1 MMTMPLRAKWITLA
15 SVFGLSLWNAII
27 NVPSLTPGNAGH
39 SNSFAH
45 TPPVTSVK
53 AVPVVRRRPAADDQ
67 LHIALA
73 LSGREP
79 GIFDEFEA
87 AMKSVLLNAPLE
99 RSLFVHIFADGS
111 AYEELEG
118 VLNRTQVTSWETR
131 NQVEIHAYDVQH
143 HIKSL
148 EAQMLATFQPS
159 FPDFTVSLGVGW
171 HTIGT
176 WLRLYAHRFIELD
189 AEVLLYIDIDC
200 VIMANLDG
208 IADIIEQR
216 PSALIHWGESMTA
229 GFMALNIRRMNEMWT
244 IAREAPLKEI
254 ATRFKQDL
262 NDQLVFR
269 AINVTHPSE
278 VNVLPIEWD
287 MHVTARWPPRYQPFD
302 VKTPNVGMLHFNGGS
317 ASKNAYFKPGVN
329 GTKTWMEKFEGTWG
343 NARYYANIPWSW
355 ARFIA
360 MGNRRRQSSGFHLK
374 MVSHPSPLQKESKQE
389 KWQRMRREQRE
400 KKRLIEQSTLTVGN
414 VTVHILY
421 ATDYDAMSGLEAS
434 VRSILKHASE
444 RVVIHHVGT
453 DTLDPTDFPDVEFHS
468 LVDVHR
474 IHNLTRFTN
483 PHLSSHWSVSRLT
496 SLANY
501 VRFVM
506 ADMFPDVEKMM
517 WIDAD
522 TIIRCD
528 IVPFFRSALSTN
540 DHTISARV
548 MSGNSLSLSHM
559 GEGETFNAGVMVV
572 DLERWR
578 ARNATAKV
586 EEWVSLNA
594 KKKIYSYGSQPPLQ
608 LAIGDD
614 FERMD
619 RNWNVGGFGGHEN
632 VTFPRCAC
640 LLHWNGARKYWLDDG
655 FNKDLVDS
663 VYSPCKSSLEKRR
676 EKNRMV
682 HDQRKM
688 NESNVVAPA

>member
-1 MMTMPLRAKWITLA
+1 MSLRVKWLTLA
-15 SVFGLSLWNAII
+15 SVCGLVNVWHTII
-27 NVPSLTPGNAGH
+27 NSPSLRGY
-39 SNSFAH
+39 SNTFDHA
-45 TPPVTSVK
+45 PPVVTSVN
-53 AVPVVRRRPAADDQ
+53 AAADNAAVDEQ

-79 GIFDEFEA
+79 GLFEEFEVA
-87 AMKSVLLNAPLE
+87 LKSVLLNAPFE
-99 RSLFVHIFADGS
+99 RSLFVHVFADGN

-118 VLNRTQVTSWETR
+118 VLNRTEVTSWETR
-131 NQVEIHAYDVQH
+131 NQVEIHTYDVHH

-148 EAQMLATFQPS
+148 EAQMLETFQPN
-159 FPDFTVSLGVGW
+159 FPNFTVAVGVAW

-176 WLRLYAHRFIELD
+176 WLRLYAHKFVEHD
-189 AEVLLYIDIDC
+189 FENLLYIDTDC

-208 IADIIEQR
+208 VADLIEKR
-216 PSALIHWGESMTA
+216 SSALIHWGESMTA
-229 GFMALNIRRMNEMWT
+229 GFMALNVRRMEEMWT
-244 IAREAPLKEI
+244 IAREASVKEI
-254 ATRFKQDL
+254 ATRFKQDI
-262 NDQLVFR
+262 NDQLVFM

-287 MHVTARWPPRYQPFD
+287 MHVAARWPSRYQPYEK
-302 VKTPNVGMLHFNGGS
+302 KTPNVGMLHFNGGS

-329 GTKTWMEKFEGTWG
+329 GGKTWMDKFEGTWG

-360 MGNRRRQSSGFHLK
+360 MGSRRRRSSGFQLK
-374 MVSHPSPLQKESKQE
+374 MVAHPSPIKREPKEERWKRIRKE
-389 KWQRMRREQRE
+389 HRE
-400 KKRLIEQSTLTVGN
+400 KKKRLDEKAIGDSAP
-414 VTVHILY
+414 VHLLY
-421 ATDYDAMSGLEAS
+421 ATDYDAMSGLVWS
-434 VRSILKHASE
+434 VRSVLKHASE

-453 DTLDPTDFPDVEFHS
+453 DPLDSTDFPDVVFHS
-468 LVDVHR
+468 LEDVHR
-474 IHNLTRFTN
+474 VHNLTRFTN

-506 ADMFPDVEKMM
+506 ADMFPDVGKIM

-540 DHTISARV
+540 DHTISARLMAGKTSV
-548 MSGNSLSLSHM
+548 ALEHR

-572 DLERWR
+572 DLDRWR
-578 ARNATAKV
+578 ARNVTAKV
-586 EEWVSLNA
+586 EKWAALNA
-594 KKKIYSYGSQPPLQ
+594 REKIYGYGSQPPLQ
-608 LAIGDD
+608 LAIGDN

-619 RNWNVGGFGGHEN
+619 VDWNVGGFGGEANMTVKH
-632 VTFPRCAC
+632 CAC

-655 FNKDLVDS
+655 FNEHLVDS
-663 VYSPCKSSLEKRR
+663 KYTPCKSSQEKRR
-676 EKNRMV
+676 NRNKEIYDRKKKNAS
-682 HDQRKM
+682 K
-688 NESNVVAPA
+688 SVA